1 VDLEFLSHSFLDA
14 ARNNGY
20 TFFQASVYDV
30 DRGAKKVY
38 TNNGAISYDY
48 LVLAPGIDYDYSAWT
63 KGDADLE
70 YELRTKYPAGFKTN
84 SEHATIKDKIQN
96 FEGGNFIL
104 TVPGGNYRC
113 LPAPYE
119 RTCLIAEYFKK
130 NEIEGKVL
138 LLDENPDIT
147 IKKKGFHS
155 AFNELY
161 KDYVTYVPNAKIES
175 FDLKNK
181 KVSTEFDTFEF
192 ADAAFYPRIRGSK
205 LLEVAGVAKDAI
217 NKGEAN
223 IDPFTYQVKG
233 DPHVYCAGDVRP
245 MGFSKSGNTSNTE
258 GLVVARSIADAIAGK
273 KNVWKSPHTTCY
285 SAVAAKPISA
295 ISVNADYS
303 WSKEKKSFGFFNVS
317 TSEDWHDAVGTNTG
331 KSLIEWAKGSYRDMF
346 S

>member
-1 VDLEFLSHSFLDA
+1 
-14 ARNNGY
+14 
-20 TFFQASVYDV
+20 
-30 DRGAKKVY
+30 
-38 TNNGAISYDY
+38 
-48 LVLAPGIDYDYSAWT
+48 
-63 KGDADLE
+63 
-70 YELRTKYPAGFKTN
+70 
-84 SEHATIKDKIQN
+84 
-96 FEGGNFIL
+96 
-104 TVPGGNYRC
+104 
-113 LPAPYE
+113 
-119 RTCLIAEYFKK
+119 LIAEYFKK

-303 WSKEKKSFGFFNVS
+303 WSKEKKSFGFFNAS